1 MTSLASHSY
10 LIALVIRKS
19 VILSR
24 AIDDKSIQALLDKGL
39 ITYNFP
45 NWHLGHKGFNFF
57 IGKVG
62 DVH

>member
-10 LIALVIRKS
+10 LIAHVIRKS

-45 NWHLGHKGFNFF
+45 NWHLGHKGFLFL
-57 IGKVG
+57 I
-62 DVH
+62 